1 MVRFEW
7 RSTCIPELYYCYIAG
22 YRIEKLITKHGN
34 RYSIGEM
41 ENALIKFE
49 SENMLIKFLTI

>member
-1 MVRFEW
+1 MVRFDW
-7 RSTCIPELYYCYIAG
+7 HPTCIPELSYCYIAG
-22 YRIEKLITKHGN
+22 YRIEKLITKYGN

-49 SENMLIKFLTI
+49 SENILIKFLTI